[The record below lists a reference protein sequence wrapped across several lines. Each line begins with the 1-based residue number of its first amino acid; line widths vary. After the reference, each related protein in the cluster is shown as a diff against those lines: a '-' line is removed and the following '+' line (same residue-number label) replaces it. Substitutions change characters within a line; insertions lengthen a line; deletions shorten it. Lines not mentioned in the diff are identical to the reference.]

1 MTLFHAATKS
11 VRNFGHDAQVIT
23 NSGRCP
29 TLDQSGQSVAHPR
42 MQLDVE
48 PAGRRFGCRPP
59 VRSACGVADGRRF
72 GTLGCSAVIVPARF
86 VSAGSVDRNV
96 RPTIGGERFAPPVR
110 EPLDDLQSG
119 NAGHQVHFVRGDE
132 P

>member
-1 MTLFHAATKS
+1 MTRRLS
-11 VRNFGHDAQVIT
+11 Q
-23 NSGRCP
+23 
-29 TLDQSGQSVAHPR
+29 TLDAVQHWIN
-42 MQLDVE
+42 LDNRSHTRECNLMSSRPVGAS
-48 PAGRRFGCRPP
+48 AGRPP
-59 VRSACGVADGRRF
+59 VSSACGVADGRRF

-110 EPLDDLQSG
+110 KPLDDLQSG
-119 NAGHQVHFVRGDE
+119 NAGHQVHFARGDE